1 MTNPGP
7 TFTPKERTVSD
18 LILGISA
25 FYHDSAAALVAD
37 GVAVA
42 AAQEE
47 RFSRRRHDSAFPAL
61 AVRYCLQAQGARLD
75 DVSAIAYYEDPR
87 LKFRRVRATYAG
99 AAPNGFASFRDT
111 LPAWIGRN
119 GKLGVEK
126 IVHDELAELNLGRV
140 PEVIVRRH
148 HESHAMSAFVPSPY
162 ESAAVLCIDGVG
174 EWATTTLW
182 HGHGNTLDAVAEIRF
197 PHSLGLLYSAFTYF
211 CGFKVDSG
219 EYKLMGLAPYGKP
232 RYARLIAEKLVDV
245 KPDGSFRLDMRY
257 FEYLRGQVMTGK
269 GFEELFGGPRRT
281 PEAQLT
287 EREFDLAASVQQVTE
302 DIVLKL
308 ARTARERTGETKLC
322 LAGGVALNCVAN
334 GKVVDAGIFDE
345 VWIQPAA
352 GDAGG
357 ALGAAQAV
365 ALDHG
370 AQRTHLGTG
379 LDAMSGALLGPGF
392 DDDQIAA
399 YLAAEGIPHRR
410 LGETELAEAVAEEL
424 ARGRIVGWYQG
435 RMEFGPRALGARSI
449 IGDPRNPD
457 MQSTMN
463 LKIKFRESFRPFAP
477 AVLAPDAKEYFDLRQ
492 ESPYML
498 IVAQVAAAQQIETD
512 ATDATGI
519 ELLKVRRSTIPA
531 VTHVDQSA
539 RVQTVTEHS
548 NPAYHRLLTAFKART
563 GCPVLVNT
571 SFNVRGEPIV
581 NTPQDAY
588 TCFMR
593 TNIDLLAMGSFL
605 LDKTDQPAWS
615 EATDWRA
622 EIPLD

>member
-1 MTNPGP
+1 M
-7 TFTPKERTVSD
+7 SD
-18 LILGISA
+18 LILGVSA
-25 FYHDSAAALVAD
+25 FYHDSAAALIAD
-37 GVAVA
+37 GVPVA

-47 RFSRRRHDSAFPAL
+47 RFSRRRHDPAFPSS
-61 AVRYCLQAQGARLD
+61 AVRYCLEEAGATLN
-75 DVSAIAYYEDPR
+75 DVSAVAYYEDPR
-87 LKFRRVRATYAG
+87 LKFRRVLATFAG
-99 AAPNGFASFRDT
+99 AAPAGFASFRDT
-111 LPAWIGRN
+111 LPSWLGPG
-119 GKLGVEK
+119 GKLRTADRVR
-126 IVHDELAELNLGRV
+126 AEFAALDLGRV
-140 PEVIVRRH
+140 PELSVRRH
-148 HESHAMSAFVPSPY
+148 HESHAVSAFFPSPY

-182 HGHGNTLDAVAEIRF
+182 HGRGTEVTPLAEIRF

-219 EYKLMGLAPYGKP
+219 EYKLMGLAPYGRP
-232 RYARLIAEKLVDV
+232 RYADLIREKLIDI

-257 FEYLRGQVMTGK
+257 FAYLRGQVMTGR
-269 GFEELFGGPRRT
+269 GFEKLFGGPRRS
-281 PEAQLT
+281 PEGPLT
-287 EREFDLAASVQQVTE
+287 AREFDLAASVQAVTE
-302 DIVLKL
+302 EVVLLL
-308 ARTARERTGETKLC
+308 ARTARERTGESRLC

-334 GKVVDAGIFDE
+334 GKIIDAGIFDE

-365 ALDHG
+365 AMERGVRRDHP
-370 AQRTHLGTG
+370 ATG
-379 LDAMSGALLGPGF
+379 RDAMSGSLLGPGY
-392 DDDQIAA
+392 DDEEIAA
-399 YLAAEGIPHRR
+399 YLESHGIPHQR
-410 LGETELAEAVAEEL
+410 LDPDTLAKEVAEGLAE
-424 ARGRIVGWYQG
+424 GKIVGWFQD

-449 IGDPRNPD
+449 IGDPRNPA

-477 AVLAPDAKEYFDLRQ
+477 AVLAEDATDYFDLPQ

-498 IVAQVAAAQQIETD
+498 VVSQVTAGQRLAAESGGASGLD
-512 ATDATGI
+512 
-519 ELLKVRRSTIPA
+519 LLKVHRSTIPA
-531 VTHVDQSA
+531 VTHVDHSA

-548 NPAYHRLLTAFKART
+548 NPAYHRVLTAFKART

-581 NTPQDAY
+581 NTPHDAY

-593 TNIDLLAMGSFL
+593 TDIDLLALGSFL
-605 LDKTDQPAWS
+605 LDKGAQPAWS
-615 EATDWRA
+615 EEHDWRT

>member
-1 MTNPGP
+1 M
-7 TFTPKERTVSD
+7 SD
-18 LILGISA
+18 LILGVSA
-25 FYHDSAAALVAD
+25 FYHDSAAALIAD
-37 GVAVA
+37 GVPVA

-47 RFSRRRHDSAFPAL
+47 RFSRRRHDPSFPA
-61 AVRYCLQAQGARLD
+61 AAIRYCLDEAGATLD
-75 DVSAIAYYEDPR
+75 DVSAVAYYEDPK
-87 LKFRRVRATYAG
+87 LKFRRVWATFLG
-99 AAPNGFASFRDT
+99 AAPTGFASFRET
-111 LPAWIGRN
+111 LPSWLGPD
-119 GKLGVEK
+119 GKLRTADRVRA
-126 IVHDELAELNLGRV
+126 ELAGLGLGRV
-140 PEVIVRRH
+140 PELSVRRH
-148 HESHAMSAFVPSPY
+148 HESHAVSAFFPSPY

-182 HGHGNTLDAVAEIRF
+182 HGRGTALTPVAEIRF

-232 RYARLIAEKLVDV
+232 RYADLIREQLIDI

-269 GFEELFGGPRRT
+269 GFEKLFGGPRRA
-281 PEAQLT
+281 PEGPLT
-287 EREFDLAASVQQVTE
+287 EREFDLAASVQAVTE
-302 DIVLKL
+302 EVVLRL
-308 ARTARERTGETKLC
+308 ARTARERTGESKLC

-334 GKVVDAGIFDE
+334 GKIIDAGIFDE

-365 ALDHG
+365 AMERGVRRDHP
-370 AQRTHLGTG
+370 ATG
-379 LDAMSGALLGPGF
+379 RDAMRGSLLGPGY
-392 DDDQIAA
+392 DDEQIAA
-399 YLAAEGIPHRR
+399 YLESHGIPHQR
-410 LGETELAEAVAEEL
+410 LDPETLAKEVAEGLAE
-424 ARGRIVGWYQG
+424 GKIVGWFQD

-477 AVLAPDAKEYFDLRQ
+477 AVLAPDATDYFDLPQ

-498 IVAQVAAAQQIETD
+498 VVSQVAAGQRLD
-512 ATDATGI
+512 ADSAGASGLD
-519 ELLKVRRSTIPA
+519 LLKVHRSTIPA
-531 VTHVDQSA
+531 VTHVDHSA

-581 NTPQDAY
+581 NTPHDAY

-593 TNIDLLAMGSFL
+593 TNIDMLALGNFL
-605 LDKTDQPAWS
+605 LEKSAQPAWS
-615 EATDWRA
+615 EEHDWRA

>member
-1 MTNPGP
+1 M
-7 TFTPKERTVSD
+7 SD
-18 LILGISA
+18 LIIGVSA

-37 GVAVA
+37 GVPVA

-47 RFSRRRHDSAFPAL
+47 RFSRRRHDPSFPSRAI
-61 AVRYCLQAQGARLD
+61 AYCLDEQGVSLD
-75 DVSAIAYYEDPR
+75 DVSAVAYYEDPR
-87 LKFRRVRATYAG
+87 LKFRRVLATFAG
-99 AAPNGFASFRDT
+99 AAPTGFASFRDT
-111 LPAWIGRN
+111 LPAWLGRE
-119 GKLGVEK
+119 GKLRTADTVRAG
-126 IVHDELAELNLGRV
+126 LAALGRGRV
-140 PEVIVRRH
+140 PELSVRRH
-148 HESHAMSAFVPSPY
+148 HESHAVSAFFPSPY

-182 HGHGNTLDAVAEIRF
+182 HGRGTELRPLAELRF

-219 EYKLMGLAPYGKP
+219 EYKLMGLAPYGRP
-232 RYARLIAEKLVDV
+232 RYASLIRERLIDI

-257 FEYLRGQVMTGK
+257 FEYLRGQVMTGR
-269 GFEELFGGPRRT
+269 GFERLFGGPRRM
-281 PEAQLT
+281 PESPLT
-287 EREFDLAASVQQVTE
+287 EREFDLAASVQAVTE
-302 DIVLKL
+302 EVVLRL
-308 ARTARERTGETKLC
+308 ARTARERTGESRLC
-322 LAGGVALNCVAN
+322 MAGGVALNCVAN

-365 ALDHG
+365 SLERGARRDHT
-370 AQRTHLGTG
+370 RTGR
-379 LDAMSGALLGPGF
+379 DAMSGALLGPAYS
-392 DDDQIAA
+392 DDEIAE
-399 YLAAEGIPHRR
+399 YLESNGIPHRR
-410 LGETELAEAVAEEL
+410 LDSTTLAETVADGL
-424 ARGRIVGWYQG
+424 AEGKIVGWFQG
-435 RMEFGPRALGARSI
+435 RMEFGPRALGARSV

-477 AVLAPDAKEYFDLRQ
+477 AVLAPDAKDYFDLPQ

-498 IVAQVAAAQQIETD
+498 VVSQVAAAQRLEAD
-512 ATDATGI
+512 DGGASGLD
-519 ELLKVRRSTIPA
+519 LLKVRRSTIPA
-531 VTHVDQSA
+531 VTHVDSSA
-539 RVQTVTEHS
+539 RVQTVTEHG
-548 NPAYHRLLTAFKART
+548 NAAYHRLLTAFKART

-581 NTPQDAY
+581 NSPHDAY

-593 TNIDLLAMGSFL
+593 TDIDMLALGNFL
-605 LDKTDQPAWS
+605 LEKHEQPSWT
-615 EATDWRA
+615 EASDWRD